1 MIRIPVPLACAALLA
16 AIAPAAVADPA
27 HAAFVAAP
35 QPGETLLSEV
45 IGTNVGGEGHEGIGR
60 VDDVL
65 FDAQGRAAAIVV
77 EIGAFLGIGG
87 RAVAIPVGGF
97 EIVTTQ
103 EMMPT
108 VTPTP
113 TAPGATPPPGAA
125 APGEIPPGGLAP
137 GAVDAGIAP
146 PPPNVPEAQR
156 WGWTGFVEGAI
167 HHVRIPFTRADL
179 EAAPEFEPLE

>member
-1 MIRIPVPLACAALLA
+1 MIRSAVPFACAALV
-16 AIAPAAVADPA
+16 AIAPAAAADPA
-27 HAAFVAAP
+27 PGPFVAAP
-35 QPGETLLSEV
+35 QPGETLLSEM
-45 IGTNVGGEGHEGIGR
+45 IGTSVGGAGHEGIGR

-65 FDAQGRAAAIVV
+65 FDAQGRAAAIVI

-108 VTPTP
+108 ETPTP

-125 APGEIPPGGLAP
+125 APGDIPPGGLAP
-137 GAVDAGIAP
+137 GAVEAGIAP
-146 PPPNVPEAQR
+146 PPDVPEAQR
-156 WGWTGFVEGAI
+156 WGWTGFVEGTI
-167 HHVRIPFTRADL
+167 HHVRVPFTRADL
-179 EAAPEFEPLE
+179 EAAPEFETLE